1 MQNEKVTSWL
11 VTTMGVVLMGNATFR
26 KIKKLTRIAVIIDLI
41 TIIASFPLA
50 LTDVLNYFRG
60 AQGNGL
66 ILFILPLVMAI
77 ELAPKQLMVLAP
89 NFWAYLMLVIKWC
102 LISRRPWVLRRRN
115 VSAEKRMD
123 SFVNGSE
130 AILVG
135 MVLHI
140 LTNFYMAIMMFIK
153 HNPLVGEYSKWLIF
167 ASAMASTVFAVLYSL
182 NLGKFKTELKYMT
195 ESAKEKFISE
205 NL

>member
-1 MQNEKVTSWL
+1 
-11 VTTMGVVLMGNATFR
+11 MGNATFR

-50 LTDVLNYFRG
+50 LTDVLYFFRG

-77 ELAPKQLMVLAP
+77 ELAPKQLIVLAP
-89 NFWAYLMLVIKWC
+89 NLWAYLMLVIKWC
-102 LISRRPWVLRRRN
+102 LISRRSYVLRRRN

-153 HNPLVGEYSKWLIF
+153 HNPLVGEYSKWLIC

-195 ESAKEKFISE
+195 ESAKERFISE